1 LTPGFNEPIERTDLF
16 GRLKS
21 LFSRG
26 SVRPPAP
33 RRLDGRSTAL
43 LAASI
48 KMLPFEE
55 PGWIT
60 MKEAR
65 ILFSPKDD
73 EYAFEEM
80 DEVAK
85 RNLATFRAEATPG
98 CLFEFMPV
106 EDRVYFMR
114 RSARACSSITKTGA
128 CSA

>member
-1 LTPGFNEPIERTDLF
+1 MSWF
-16 GRLKS
+16 GRVKS
-21 LFSRG
+21 LFSLR

-33 RRLDGRSTAL
+33 RRLDGRSKAL

-48 KMLPFEE
+48 RMLPFEE

-60 MKEAR
+60 MKEAKT
-65 ILFSPKDD
+65 LFSSKDD
-73 EYAFEEM
+73 TYAFGELA
-80 DEVAK
+80 EVAK

-114 RSARACSSITKTGA
+114 RADRNLGAR
-128 CSA
+128 

>member
-1 LTPGFNEPIERTDLF
+1 MGWFH
-16 GRLKS
+16 RLKS
-21 LFSRG
+21 FFSRG
-26 SVRPPAP
+26 SVRLPAP
-33 RRLDGRSTAL
+33 RRLDGRSKAL

-48 KMLPFEE
+48 EMLPFEE

-65 ILFSPKDD
+65 ALFSSNDD
-73 EYAFEEM
+73 EYAFGEM
-80 DEVAK
+80 VEVAK

-114 RSARACSSITKTGA
+114 RSDRNPAAREPVRP
-128 CSA
+128 